1 MRNGAVKLKENHTF
15 VICAYGESEFL
26 EACIDSLKNQT
37 IKSKL
42 ILYTS
47 TPSDSI
53 SKLCQKNNI
62 PVFTGIG
69 GSIGKDWN
77 NALSFVETDYA
88 TIAHQDDVYLPTYA
102 EEIMNLFNNNK
113 DGLIAY
119 SAYREWKDGDVI
131 PLNTNLKIKSLM
143 LGTMNIFKGSNFWRR
158 RVMSV
163 GNPIC
168 CPAVTY
174 NLKKLV
180 NFSFNEEMK
189 VSLDWLAW
197 YDISGYKGKFLY
209 TKKELMWHRIHDE
222 SETSNMI
229 SDNTR
234 TKEDVIMFNKFWPKP
249 IANFIMKFYAK
260 SQETN
265 N

>member
-47 TPSDSI
+47 TPSDRI
-53 SKLCQKNNI
+53 SKLCQKNDI

-77 NALSFVETDYA
+77 NALSYVETNYA

-119 SAYREWKDGDVI
+119 SAYREWKDGNVI
-131 PLNTNLKIKSLM
+131 PLTINLKIKNIM
-143 LGTMNIFKGSNFWRR
+143 LRTMSFFKKSIFWRK
-158 RVMSV
+158 RVLAF

-174 NLKKLV
+174 NLSLLNGFK
-180 NFSFNEEMK
+180 FNEEMR

-197 YDISGYKGKFLY
+197 HDISEYKGKFLY
-209 TKKELMWHRIHDE
+209 TANKLMWHRIHDE
-222 SETSNMI
+222 SETSSTI

-234 TKEDVIMFNKFWPKP
+234 TKEDLFMLNKFWPKP
-249 IANFIMKFYAK
+249 AANFLMKHYVK
-260 SQETN
+260 SQNTN
-265 N
+265 Q

>member
-1 MRNGAVKLKENHTF
+1 LNSIKENKNHTF
-15 VICAYGESEFL
+15 VICAYGESEYL
-26 EACIDSLKNQT
+26 EACIKSLQEQT
-37 IKSKL
+37 IKTNI

-47 TPSDSI
+47 TPLESI
-53 SKLCQKNNI
+53 KTICDLYSI
-62 PVFTGIG
+62 PMYTKIG

-77 NALSFVETDYA
+77 NALSFVTTKYA

-102 EEIMNLFNNNK
+102 EEILNLFRKNK
-113 DGLIAY
+113 NGLISY
-119 SAYREWKDGDVI
+119 SNYREWKEGDII
-131 PLNTNLKIKSLM
+131 PLNTNLKIKNLM
-143 LGTMNIFKGSNFWRR
+143 LATMNIFKGSNFWRK

-174 NLKKLV
+174 NLEILKG
-180 NFSFNEEMK
+180 FSFDEEMK

-197 YDISGYKGKFLY
+197 YDISGFKGKFLY

-222 SETSNMI
+222 YETTNMI

-234 TKEDVIMFNKFWPKP
+234 TKEDIIMFNKFWPKP

-260 SQETN
+260 SQDTN
-265 N
+265 S

>member
-1 MRNGAVKLKENHTF
+1 MRNGAIKLKENHTF

-53 SKLCQKNNI
+53 SELCQNNDI
-62 PVFTGIG
+62 PVFTAIG

-77 NALSFVETDYA
+77 NALSFVDTDYA

-131 PLNTNLKIKSLM
+131 PLNTNLKIKNLM
-143 LGTMNIFKGSNFWRR
+143 LGTISLFKKSIFWRKR
-158 RVMSV
+158 ILAFGSA
-163 GNPIC
+163 IC
-168 CPAVTY
+168 CPAVSY
-174 NLKKLV
+174 NLKLLK
-180 NFSFNEEMK
+180 NFKFNEEMR

-197 YDISGYKGKFLY
+197 HDISEYRGKFLY
-209 TKKELMWHRIHDE
+209 TSNELMWHRIHEE
-222 SETSNMI
+222 SETSNTI

-234 TKEDVIMFNKFWPKP
+234 TKEDIIMFNKFWPKP
-249 IANFIMKFYAK
+249 IANFLMRHYIK

-265 N
+265 Q